1 MGKIKKKTGTKLV
14 RDIVL
19 FRGLSQKTGDEWLRK
34 RNLGFLLAILDALD
48 KKKIFTLLELTHGSL
63 VVLPI
68 A

>member
-19 FRGLSQKTGDEWLRK
+19 FRGLSQKTGDEWLPK
-34 RNLGFLLAILDALD
+34 RNLAFLLAILDALD
-48 KKKIFTLLELTHGSL
+48 KKIFTLLELTHGSL